1 MREYRLTVRLNL
13 ENQQERAVAEFLTY
27 LDCENFG
34 SRNRFAIAA
43 LQNYISNLDCT
54 RSDEL
59 VERIQQVVRSE
70 LRSIPVTVQASES
83 KPGMTQQQ
91 KTENDRS
98 VLEALELFE

>member
-1 MREYRLTVRLNL
+1 M
-13 ENQQERAVAEFLTY
+13 
-27 LDCENFG
+27 
-34 SRNRFAIAA
+34 SH
-43 LQNYISNLDCT
+43 YIFNLDRT

>member
-13 ENQQERAVAEFLTY
+13 ENQQERAVAEFLSH
-27 LDCENFG
+27 LNCENFG
-34 SRNRFAIAA
+34 YRNRFAIAA
-43 LQNYISNLDCT
+43 LQNYIFNLDRT